1 MASIHTLLSFSL
13 CLVEGEQ
20 PRLGVSTGS
29 PAEMSVWLTRAV
41 ALASL
46 VGGWWW
52 RLEAVAGGAA
62 PESYGEACES
72 LCSCQEKDGVL
83 VLGCEDSRIV
93 SVLQLSPPRWPVYHL
108 FLSGNLLSRLQ
119 TDEFLNFSGAAVLHL
134 GGNRIEE
141 IEAGAF
147 RGLHATRRLHL
158 NNNRLEGLRRDAF
171 AGLERLEYLQL
182 DYNYL
187 RRLEGDTLDRLP
199 RLQVLILN
207 DNLLA
212 GLPAD
217 LFRHVPLTHLDLRGN
232 RLRSLPHAGLLEHLG
247 GLAELQLEDNPWE
260 CGCPLLALKA
270 WLESISY
277 TALVGEVVCETPF
290 RLHGRDL
297 GEVSRQELCPRRA
310 PAPVPAAAA
319 AAAGVGLDSDWRPP
333 PPALSTR
340 GYFHSSSSSSPVPPP
355 AATAQHHHPTPV
367 TSSPSRSQAK
377 GTRLPKAP
385 SSRVRVTTSRSPS
398 LKVDGD
404 GDGGEEGQGYPYGP
418 IFAYQTKPPVPLVCP
433 RQCSC
438 QLQISELG
446 LNVNCQERR
455 IERLSELQPRP
466 YNPRKLYLSGNRLAA
481 VRRGDFDEAAGL
493 ELLHLGHNRIAA
505 VQDGAFANLTQLR
518 RLYLNGNC
526 LEALGAG
533 TFRGLRSLRYLYLEY
548 NALRRL
554 GPGTLSPAP
563 GLQLL
568 FLHHNLLR
576 ALPPRLF
583 AGLNLTRLSLRG
595 NRFASLPVAGLLE
608 QLASLI
614 QIELDEN
621 PWECG
626 CPLLGMKRWL
636 ERLGPGALVR
646 RLACHSPK
654 HLAGHDLASLRA
666 DLICPDH
673 SDEVALSTPSLPQ
686 PAPPGAA
693 ARPLAT
699 AGAATPF
706 PADGGSVVPLSVLIL
721 SLLLVF
727 LASVF
732 VAAGLF
738 VVVMKRRKRAQ
749 SERTST
755 NNSDVSSFNLQYS
768 VYSHGPAPKAKSPAG
783 HVYEY
788 IPHPLGH
795 MCKNPIYR
803 SREGNS
809 VDDYRDLHELKVTYR
824 NPVEDERENQLRSP
838 SYSISTIEPHEQV
851 SPVQD
856 MDHFYRGILEPGKQ
870 SPTGNS
876 VEYKF
881 SSPPNYNYSPNY
893 EVRRQYLHPERM
905 RETVLYG
912 APSNVYAEQIRNDYL
927 ELKAKLHIEPD
938 YLEVLEKQ
946 TTCSQF

>member
-1 MASIHTLLSFSL
+1 
-13 CLVEGEQ
+13 
-20 PRLGVSTGS
+20 
-29 PAEMSVWLTRAV
+29 MSVWLTRAV
-41 ALASL
+41 TLASL
-46 VGGWWW
+46 VGGGGWWW
-52 RLEAVAGGAA
+52 LGAVASDGS
-62 PESYGEACES
+62 ESYGEVCET

-93 SVLQLSPPRWPVYHL
+93 SVLQLSPPHWPLYHL

-119 TDEFLNFSGAAVLHL
+119 PDEFLNFSGAAVLHL

-187 RRLEGDTLDRLP
+187 RRLESGNLDRLP
-199 RLQVLILN
+199 HLQVLILN

-232 RLRSLPHAGLLEHLG
+232 RLRALPHAGLLEHLG
-247 GLAELQLEDNPWE
+247 GLAELQLEDNPWD

-297 GEVSRQELCPRRA
+297 GEVSRQELCPRR
-310 PAPVPAAAA
+310 P
-319 AAAGVGLDSDWRPP
+319 GGLDSDWKPPFAPP
-333 PPALSTR
+333 PLSTR
-340 GYFHSSSSSSPVPPP
+340 GYFHSSPPP
-355 AATAQHHHPTPV
+355 AATPNLPI
-367 TSSPSRSQAK
+367 TSSPSRYQPK

-385 SSRVRVTTSRSPS
+385 SSRVRVTTSRNPF
-398 LKVDGD
+398 LKMK
-404 GDGGEEGQGYPYGP
+404 GELDAEEEEGEGQGYPYGP

-438 QLQISELG
+438 NLQISELG

-455 IERLSELQPRP
+455 IERVSELQPKP

-481 VRRGDFDEAAGL
+481 VRRGDFEEAAGL
-493 ELLHLGHNRIAA
+493 ELLHLGHNRITA
-505 VQDGAFANLTQLR
+505 VQDGAFSNLTQLR

-533 TFRGLRSLRYLYLEY
+533 SFRGLRNLRYLYLEY

-554 GPGTLSPAP
+554 GAGTLAPAP

-576 ALPPRLF
+576 SLPPRLF
-583 AGLNLTRLSLRG
+583 AGLSLTRLSLRG
-595 NRFASLPVAGLLE
+595 NRFASLPVAGLLD

-646 RLACHSPK
+646 RLSCQSPK
-654 HLAGHDLASLRA
+654 HLAGQDLASLRS

-673 SDEVALSTPSLPQ
+673 SDEVAFSTPSLLL
-686 PAPPGAA
+686 PAPPGPAA

-699 AGAATPF
+699 AGPATPF
-706 PADGGSVVPLSVLIL
+706 PDTGSVVPLSVLIL

-749 SERTST
+749 SERTSA

-768 VYSHGPAPKAKSPAG
+768 VYSHGPAPKAKSPVG

-824 NPVEDERENQLRSP
+824 NPVDEERENQLRSP

-856 MDHFYRGILEPGKQ
+856 VEHFYRGILEPGKQ

-881 SSPPNYNYSPNY
+881 GSPPNYNYSPNY